1 MPPFIVK
8 TVFAGKDLLAPIFK
22 RQTAAVG
29 KFGDKASKSFAKAS
43 RSATNFGDIV
53 KGVLTAGLIQRG
65 LGVVARGAR
74 VVTEEFVDFDQAL
87 TQAGAKFPEVIKRG
101 TDSFRKLGA
110 VARKVGA
117 ETQFTAA
124 DAARGLDFL
133 AMAGFD
139 AQQAMV
145 ALPGVTDLAT
155 IANTDLARSTDI
167 ATDALGA
174 FNLMSKDSI
183 QLEKNLSR
191 VTDVMAAT
199 VTSANT
205 DIEQLFEA
213 MKMAGPV
220 ATNAGASIETFNTI
234 AAEMANAGIKGT
246 LAGTAL
252 RTAFI
257 NLSAP
262 VPKAQKLLNKFGIA
276 TKDSSGNMR
285 DLLDIM
291 DDVRG
296 ATSKMGSAQKTA
308 ALNTIFGRRAV
319 AGMSVILNASSEQLR
334 EFRQTLIDA
343 GGASKRMAGDIRKSI
358 GNRLKELRS
367 TLIEVGFKFL
377 EAFVGKG
384 EGGLDKLIAA
394 VRRFDV
400 KPIVEGI
407 KTIVNIIGVAV
418 DGIKI
423 FGEALWDLKDVL
435 KAVALTIGIVKA
447 AQWAWN
453 VAMLANPLG
462 ILIAAIV
469 AAIVVIAVL
478 ANKWDS
484 ATATIT
490 LAIMQIRNTFLDIFE
505 TIQGAFIRFA
515 NFMINGVN
523 QIFEA
528 FGIGAKLKE
537 FEIPDESAKIQR
549 QIELINAR
557 NNLLT
562 SAVKNSEELQR
573 KALAV
578 GESLRGQQRATEAR
592 QIRLPQRME
601 TEFAPYEMPRTVDP
615 ELIRQ
620 QIGFSGEINLKGAP
634 EGATFTGK
642 TRGAPPIKTEVLGAN
657 P

>member
-1 MPPFIVK
+1 MTSFIVK
-8 TVFAGKDLLAPIFK
+8 TVFQGKDLLTPIFK
-22 RQTAAVG
+22 RQSAAAG
-29 KFGDKASKSFAKAS
+29 KFGDKASRSFAKAG
-43 RSATNFGDIV
+43 RSATRFGDIV

-65 LGVVARGAR
+65 LGAVARGTR

-101 TDSFRKLGA
+101 TDSFNQLGA

-117 ETQFTAA
+117 ETQFSAA

-139 AQQAMV
+139 AQQAMA

-334 EFRQTLIDA
+334 EFRANLEAASGT
-343 GGASKRMAGDIRKSI
+343 SKRMAGDIRKSI

-367 TLIEVGFKFL
+367 ALIEIGFKFL

-400 KPIVEGI
+400 KPIVDGVKTVVRHFGI
-407 KTIVNIIGVAV
+407 LVDGAKIFIDALRDLWPVIKWTGIVIGGLKVAVWALNAAMYANPIGVVIAAIGALIV
-418 DGIKI
+418 VITILAEKWNSAKATMELAFTFLKNTFIKI
-423 FGEALWDLKDVL
+423 FEDMQVTFISWANTVIRGLNYIFSLFSDFKIDEFKLPDSSPQIQKDIELLKKRNSLLTAAVKDSKDL
-435 KAVALTIGIVKA
+435 
-447 AQWAWN
+447 
-453 VAMLANPLG
+453 
-462 ILIAAIV
+462 
-469 AAIVVIAVL
+469 
-478 ANKWDS
+478 
-484 ATATIT
+484 
-490 LAIMQIRNTFLDIFE
+490 
-505 TIQGAFIRFA
+505 
-515 NFMINGVN
+515 
-523 QIFEA
+523 
-528 FGIGAKLKE
+528 
-537 FEIPDESAKIQR
+537 QR
-549 QIELINAR
+549 QA
-557 NNLLT
+557 
-562 SAVKNSEELQR
+562 LQ
-573 KALAV
+573 V
-578 GESLRGQQRATEAR
+578 GESIRGQQRAAAAR
-592 QIRLPQRME
+592 QIQLPQRAE

-620 QIGFSGEINLKGAP
+620 QISFQGDIRLRGAP
-634 EGATFTGK
+634 EGTQFTGK
-642 TRGAPPIKTEVLGAN
+642 TRGAPPIRTEMLGAN